1 MLGRNGNYLTSEKPV
16 DLANNTGFAVCP
28 GSSGT
33 RTKCKIFIAHFYVI
47 STGTPG
53 QFVFLLLSPFETI
66 TPIQTMSKNS

>member
-33 RTKCKIFIAHFYVI
+33 RTKCKTFIAHFYVI

-53 QFVFLLLSPFETI
+53 QFEMCFPCFLPLKPLLPYK
-66 TPIQTMSKNS
+66 Q